1 MSTSII
7 WQFFTVEDQADEVA
21 KCKLCLK
28 GLRRGKVG
36 CLPKDFSTSP
46 LHKHMKSM
54 HATEY
59 GQAQEKALREEQSRK
74 EEGAGTGPSPKQ
86 RKLTAMNQMTLE
98 ESFSQKKY
106 WDINDHRSV
115 AIHQKVMNM
124 IAIDNQPFSIA
135 EDQGFIELLAHIQ
148 PKYMIPSRRYFSDVM
163 LPNTYKEI
171 KARLLAQLDETHAPH
186 VSFTSDIWTSQHSI
200 ESFISLTAH
209 WVDEEFRRCS
219 GVLSAQHFPGSHTGE
234 NIDHMINKMMREW
247 EISEERQHILVRD
260 GASNMVL
267 GLRLAN
273 VASVHCFLHILDLV
287 VKDSIFSQRT
297 IIDLCAKVRRI
308 ATHFNH
314 SSLARNELKN
324 LQAEQGIKLPLFPVQ
339 DVSTRWNSTY
349 LMLERALTLKRPL
362 QIYTANHDVPILSSN
377 EWNLCEKILR
387 ILQPFFEITKQVSS
401 EQSTLGDVI
410 PHVVALDRY
419 LSKPGHDSGVQTTKT
434 EIRNALRQR
443 LLSCLPNKL
452 NVKEDKNY
460 VLTTVVDPRY
470 KFKFLNNKEIA
481 KKWLLEEMQTAVMPV
496 NSDADTQ
503 ATDKDGPD
511 GNTHKAAGKKTTERE
526 KAAKQRTDTNTP
538 KSLKEEIHSD
548 FLKCYDEVSSTEEL
562 SDEESSDDEQSSERD
577 QTEVSKT
584 RRKRPKGPSL
594 SELASEVDRYAV
606 TPTVERCKDPLSF
619 WKEEKSIYPTIA
631 KVVRRYL
638 SCPASSVYSER
649 LFSEAGNVFEEHRAR
664 LLPRNGEHLLFL
676 HHNLPRFPINPKL

>member
-1 MSTSII
+1 MSVI

-28 GLRRGKVG
+28 GIRRGKVG
-36 CLPKDFSTSP
+36 CLPKHFSTTP

-59 GQAQEKALREEQSRK
+59 GKAQEKAQQEEQSRK
-74 EEGAGTGPSPKQ
+74 EEGVDTGPSPKQ
-86 RKLTAMNQMTLE
+86 RKLAAMTQNQMTLE

-124 IAIDNQPFSIA
+124 MAMDNQPFSIT
-135 EDQGFIELLAHIQ
+135 EDQGFIELLAHVQ
-148 PKYMIPSRRYFSDVM
+148 PKYMIPSRRYFSNVL
-163 LPNTYKEI
+163 LPKTYNKM
-171 KARLLAQLDETHAPH
+171 KAHMSAQLDEAHAPY

-200 ESFISLTAH
+200 ESFISLSAH
-209 WVDEEFRRCS
+209 WVDEEFKRCS

-234 NIDHMINKMMREW
+234 NIDHMVDKMMREW

-267 GLRLAN
+267 GLRLAHI
-273 VASVHCFLHILDLV
+273 ASVHCFLHILDLV
-287 VKDSIFSQRT
+287 VKDSVFSQRT
-297 IIDLCAKVRRI
+297 IIDLCAKLRRI
-308 ATHFNH
+308 VTHFNH

-377 EWNLCEKILR
+377 EWSLCEKILR

-401 EQSTLGDVI
+401 EKSTLGDVI

-434 EIRNALRQR
+434 ELRNALRQR

-452 NVKEDKNY
+452 NVREDKNY

-470 KFKFLNNKEIA
+470 KFKFLDNKETA
-481 KKWLLEEMQTAVMPV
+481 KKWLLEAMQTEVMPV
-496 NSDADTQ
+496 NTNTRETDQDAQTEEDT
-503 ATDKDGPD
+503 GLP
-511 GNTHKAAGKKTTERE
+511 GNSPNEEETAVRQH
-526 KAAKQRTDTNTP
+526 TDTNKP
-538 KSLKEEIHSD
+538 KSLKEEIHFD
-548 FLKCYDEVSSTEEL
+548 FLKCYEEVSG
-562 SDEESSDDEQSSERD
+562 DEERSESDR
-577 QTEVSKT
+577 TEDTRT
-584 RRKRPKGPSL
+584 RRKKPKSNGPSL
-594 SELASEVDRYAV
+594 SELASEVDRYGI
-606 TPTVERCKDPLSF
+606 TPTLERCKDPLSF
-619 WKEEKSIYPTIA
+619 WREEKSVYPTIA
-631 KVVRRYL
+631 KVARRYL

-664 LLPRNGEHLLFL
+664 LLPRNGEQLLFL
-676 HHNLPRFPINPKL
+676 HHNLPRFSLM

>member
-1 MSTSII
+1 MSII
-7 WQFFTVEDQADEVA
+7 WQFFTVEDQSDTVA
-21 KCKLCLK
+21 KCKLCSK

-54 HATEY
+54 HAVEYRKAEETAQREAKSRTE
-59 GQAQEKALREEQSRK
+59 EKAD
-74 EEGAGTGPSPKQ
+74 TGPSPKQ
-86 RKLTAMNQMTLE
+86 RKLTAINQMTLE

-106 WDINDHRSV
+106 WDINDKRSV
-115 AIHQKVMNM
+115 SIHQKIMNM
-124 IAIDNQPFSIA
+124 MAMDNQPFSIT
-135 EDQGFIELLAHIQ
+135 EDQGFIELLAHVQ

-163 LPNTYKEI
+163 LPKTFKEI
-171 KARLLAQLDETHAPH
+171 KARLLAQLDEIHAPH
-186 VSFTSDIWTSQHSI
+186 VSFTSDIWTSQHSV

-209 WVDEEFRRCS
+209 WVDEEFQRCS

-234 NIDHMINKMMREW
+234 NIDQMVSKMMREW

-260 GASNMVL
+260 GASNMPL

-287 VKDSIFSQRT
+287 LKDSIFSQRT

-324 LQAEQGIKLPLFPVQ
+324 LQAEQGINLPLFPVQ

-362 QIYTANHDVPILSSN
+362 QIYTANHDVPVLSLN
-377 EWNLCEKILR
+377 EWNLCEKFLR

-401 EQSTLGDVI
+401 ENSTLGDVI

-419 LSKPGHDSGVQTTKT
+419 LSKHGHDSGVQTTKT

-452 NVKEDKNY
+452 NVKDDKNY
-460 VLTTVVDPRY
+460 VITMVVDPRY
-470 KFKFLNNKEIA
+470 KLKFLDNKESA
-481 KKWLLEEMQTAVMPV
+481 KTWLLEEMQLQTAVAPA
-496 NSDADTQ
+496 NT
-503 ATDKDGPD
+503 
-511 GNTHKAAGKKTTERE
+511 NTHAADEDNNTQE
-526 KAAKQRTDTNTP
+526 AARLAGNKPIEGETAARRRRDTNAP
-538 KSLKEEIHSD
+538 KSLKEEIHNE
-548 FLKCYDEVSSTEEL
+548 FLKCYDDVSSA
-562 SDEESSDDEQSSERD
+562 EESSDDEESCREEENSERD
-577 QTEVSKT
+577 QTYDQTEVSRV
-584 RRKRPKGPSL
+584 RRKKPKGPSL
-594 SELASEVDRYAV
+594 SDLASEVDRYTL

-619 WKEEKSIYPTIA
+619 WREEKSVYPTIA
-631 KVVRRYL
+631 KVARRYL
-638 SCPASSVYSER
+638 STP
-649 LFSEAGNVFEEHRAR
+649 
-664 LLPRNGEHLLFL
+664 LLRSW
-676 HHNLPRFPINPKL
+676 